1 MTAAIIAV
9 LTVLL
14 ALCGAS
20 AWLLWRR
27 IGVLRGELNTSE
39 SRAREIGEFLARFS
53 TGIQGEDGVAGAMRG
68 SARHV
73 AEQTDAETVVIYEV
87 QEDRMLPLGVWSE
100 SPSPEDD
107 EPAPGYRKSDPAAA
121 GAEFAADIARK
132 QHPETV
138 GDAACDGRFSDSPD
152 TLHSVMGVPLMR
164 EGQCVGV
171 ICAFNNCHNPERRF
185 SEAQFERLKLLA
197 HQVLLAHKIAK
208 AYLEISRRDRI
219 DQELSFVRQFQLSL
233 LPGSAPQW
241 GCFSIAAST
250 RSAKEV
256 DGDFYDFIR
265 IDDDRLLVLL
275 GDACG
280 KGMPACMLTAM
291 ARSFAR
297 SLADNFTTLT
307 DFLRAMNK
315 KLHRDTEADRFI
327 TLGCCLLDKRN
338 SLLEFGRA
346 GHTDMLSFVHNHIR
360 TFSPDGSALGILP
373 EEFAEFENICIALEP
388 GTTVLIFSDG
398 ITEAM
403 NSAGEEFGMERLIR
417 TFRTACEGGM
427 SIRAVLESITREVA
441 AFESEQND
449 DQTLVV
455 IRQTD
460 DTEE

>member
-9 LTVLL
+9 LILL
-14 ALCGAS
+14 LMFSCAA

-53 TGIQGEDGVAGAMRG
+53 TAIQGEDGVAGAMRG
-68 SARHV
+68 SAHHV
-73 AEQTDAETVVIYEV
+73 ADQIDAETVVIYEM
-87 QEDRMLPLGVWSE
+87 QDDRLIPLGVWNE
-100 SPSPEDD
+100 SA
-107 EPAPGYRKSDPAAA
+107 PATEEAPDYRCGDAASA
-121 GAEFAADIARK
+121 GAEFAAEIARK
-132 QHPETV
+132 QRPAMV
-138 GDAACDGRFSDSPD
+138 IDAACDDRFSDSPD
-152 TLHSVMGVPLMR
+152 AMHSVMGVPLVR

-171 ICAFNNCHNPERRF
+171 LCAFNNRHNPERRF

-197 HQVLLAHKIAK
+197 HQVLLAHKIAM
-208 AYLEISRRDRI
+208 AYQEISRRDRI

-265 IDDDRLLVLL
+265 IDDDRMLVLL

-360 TFSPDGSALGILP
+360 AFSPDGAALGILP
-373 EEFAEFENICIALEP
+373 EEFAEFESICIALEP

-403 NSAGEEFGMERLIR
+403 NASGEEFGMERLIR

-441 AFESEQND
+441 AFESEQGD

>member
-1 MTAAIIAV
+1 MTAVII
-9 LTVLL
+9 TVLILLL
-14 ALCGAS
+14 AFFMAA

-27 IGVLRGELNTSE
+27 IGVLRGKLNASE

-53 TGIQGEDGVAGAMRG
+53 AGIQGEDGVAGAMRG

-73 AEQTDAETVVIYEV
+73 AEQTDAETVVIYEA
-87 QEDRMLPLGVWSE
+87 QDDRLVPLGVWSE
-100 SPSPEDD
+100 IPGGGETS
-107 EPAPGYRKSDPAAA
+107 AGYRRNDAASVGVA
-121 GAEFAADIARK
+121 FAADVARK
-132 QHPETV
+132 KRPAMV
-138 GDAACDGRFSDSPD
+138 VDAACDDRFSDAPD
-152 TLHSVMGVPLMR
+152 TLHSVMGVPLLR

-171 ICAFNNCHNPERRF
+171 LCAFNNRHHPERRF

-197 HQVLLAHKIAK
+197 HQVLLANKIAM
-208 AYLEISRRDRI
+208 AYQEISRRDRI

-307 DFLRAMNK
+307 DFLCAMNK

-338 SLLEFGRA
+338 SLLEFARA
-346 GHTDMLSFVHNHIR
+346 GHTDMLTFVHNHIR
-360 TFSPDGSALGILP
+360 TFSPDGTALGILP
-373 EEFAEFENICIALEP
+373 EEFAEFESICIALAP

-398 ITEAM
+398 ITEAT
-403 NSAGEEFGMERLIR
+403 NAAGEEFGMERLIR
-417 TFRTACEGGM
+417 TFSTACEGGM
-427 SIRAVLESITREVA
+427 SIRAVLDSVTREIA

>member
-9 LTVLL
+9 LILLL
-14 ALCGAS
+14 ALCGAA

-27 IGVLRGELNTSE
+27 IGVLRGKLNASE

-53 TGIQGEDGVAGAMRG
+53 TAIQGEDGVAGAMRG

-73 AEQTDAETVVIYEV
+73 AEQIDAETVVIYET
-87 QEDRMLPLGVWSE
+87 QDDRVIPLGVWSE
-100 SPSPEDD
+100 T
-107 EPAPGYRKSDPAAA
+107 APGNEDALGYSRSDAASA
-121 GAEFAADIARK
+121 GTDFAAEVARK
-132 QHPETV
+132 QRPAMV
-138 GDAACDGRFSDSPD
+138 GDAACDERFPD
-152 TLHSVMGVPLMR
+152 APDAMHSVMGVPLLR
-164 EGQCVGV
+164 EGQCIGV
-171 ICAFNNCHNPERRF
+171 LCAFNNRHNPERCF

-197 HQVLLAHKIAK
+197 HQVLLAHKIAM
-208 AYLEISRRDRI
+208 AYQEISRRDRI

-265 IDDDRLLVLL
+265 IDDDRMLVLL

-307 DFLRAMNK
+307 DFLCAMNK

-360 TFSPDGSALGILP
+360 TFSPDGAALGILP
-373 EEFAEFENICIALEP
+373 EEFAEFESICIALEP

-403 NSAGEEFGMERLIR
+403 NASGEEFGMDRLIR

-441 AFESEQND
+441 AFESEQGD